1 VVVVVVVLLTP
12 NWAPVLIGE
21 EEVEVDATVPQNLLV
36 GLVFTVA
43 MAPLQIQVTLAQCQV
58 VVVVVRVSLLPAA
71 MAAAA
76 FALFTSGDNHELRNH
91 QLHWPC
97 R

>member
-1 VVVVVVVLLTP
+1 
-12 NWAPVLIGE
+12 
-21 EEVEVDATVPQNLLV
+21 
-36 GLVFTVA
+36 VA
-43 MAPLQIQVTLAQCQV
+43 LLQIQVTLAQCQV
-58 VVVVVRVSLLPAA
+58 AVAVDLKHPQWLAA

-91 QLHWPC
+91 QLYWPC

>member
-1 VVVVVVVLLTP
+1 VVVVVVVTT

-71 MAAAA
+71 MVVLA
-76 FALFTSGDNHELRNH
+76 FALFTSGDRYELCN
-91 QLHWPC
+91 C
-97 R
+97 